1 LPQDLG
7 ARHIRVNIAGFELE
21 VVENGSPVMQMRVIV
36 GQQYRQT
43 PVFSGDITYLVLSP
57 YWHVPSSIAVK
68 DKLPLLKKNPGAL
81 SQQGYEI
88 FRGWGADAQAVDP
101 TKVDWSTVSV
111 GNFPYRL
118 RQKPGPNNALGRVKF
133 MFPNPHN
140 VYLHD
145 TPSRELFARSERG
158 FSSGCIR
165 VQQPME
171 LTQYLLADQPEWTPE
186 RIQRVIDSR
195 KETSVRLKQAVPVHL
210 LYWTAWAEGDGTVHF
225 RRDIYGRDAR
235 LQSALD
241 APLAR

>member
-1 LPQDLG
+1 
-7 ARHIRVNIAGFELE
+7 
-21 VVENGSPVMQMRVIV
+21 
-36 GQQYRQT
+36 
-43 PVFSGDITYLVLSP
+43 
-57 YWHVPSSIAVK
+57 
-68 DKLPLLKKNPGAL
+68 
-81 SQQGYEI
+81 
-88 FRGWGADAQAVDP
+88 
-101 TKVDWSTVSV
+101 VDWSAVSA
-111 GNFPYRL
+111 GSFPYRL

-241 APLAR
+241 APLTR